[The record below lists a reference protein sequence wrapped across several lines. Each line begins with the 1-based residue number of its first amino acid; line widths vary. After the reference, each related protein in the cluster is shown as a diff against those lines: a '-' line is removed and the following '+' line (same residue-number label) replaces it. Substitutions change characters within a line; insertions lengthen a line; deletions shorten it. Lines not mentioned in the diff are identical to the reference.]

1 MIIEMMHM
9 QYKIG
14 KKDRQ
19 RERERYSYTFT
30 SVRNG
35 EEKWEKQR
43 AVERKGEGDKESGRK
58 KEQ

>member
-1 MIIEMMHM
+1 M